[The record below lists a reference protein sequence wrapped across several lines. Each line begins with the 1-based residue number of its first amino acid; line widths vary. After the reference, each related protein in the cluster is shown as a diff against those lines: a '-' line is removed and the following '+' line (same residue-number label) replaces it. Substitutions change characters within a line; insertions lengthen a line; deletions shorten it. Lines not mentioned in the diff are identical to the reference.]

1 MQSLLQDL
9 LLSKRSWKKRTKNG
23 RKKRKQR
30 QSVGGNFCQLPKL
43 ETVDSHQNGG
53 RRLGMYVASAW
64 AATTTKWGHLAIY
77 LRRLP

>member
-9 LLSKRSWKKRTKNG
+9 LLSKRRRKKGQKMVE
-23 RKKRKQR
+23 KKRKQR

-53 RRLGMYVASAW
+53 RRLG
-64 AATTTKWGHLAIY
+64 KCKLG
-77 LRRLP
+77 PK